1 MSNCDTD
8 CHPTERFCKVSDD
21 VFHFHKNVKIDLNWI
36 KIIQLS
42 SCYKRKK
49 TFNLKRSFH
58 LFQIDKII
66 IEDTT
71 ITSCVNSGRGEGWT
85 VKWTGKAKNGF
96 GGAENHWLGM
106 SNFQIGGLGAVMK
119 QVLENAGSCS
129 QAKGGCWDGSLY
141 WGDCCQ
147 GRPWLSQWSEG
158 KQVDCLRNWVLSIPP
173 GRNIQS
179 HDS

>member
-1 MSNCDTD
+1 MRTYNDK
-8 CHPTERFCKVSDD
+8 EKD
-21 VFHFHKNVKIDLNWI
+21 VKNVDTIAWDTWERVALESVCNSL
-36 KIIQLS
+36 Q
-42 SCYKRKK
+42 
-49 TFNLKRSFH
+49 
-58 LFQIDKII
+58 LFQIDKIDKII

-106 SNFQIGGLGAVMK
+106 SNFQLGGLGTVMK

-147 GRPWLSQWSEG
+147 GKPWLSQWSEG
-158 KQVDCLRNWVLSIPP
+158 KQVDCLRSWVLSIPP
-173 GRNIQS
+173 GKNIQS